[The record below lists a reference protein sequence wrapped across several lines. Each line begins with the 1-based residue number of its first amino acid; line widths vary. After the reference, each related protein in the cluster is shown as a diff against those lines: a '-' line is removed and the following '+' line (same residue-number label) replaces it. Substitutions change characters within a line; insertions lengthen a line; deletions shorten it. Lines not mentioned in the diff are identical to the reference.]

1 MDNFELEKVLL
12 REELSAKK
20 VGRGRRY
27 GKHKSE
33 AERLQIVKVYL
44 TGRYSLEECAKV
56 FHIGERTLTR
66 WIDKFANEKT
76 EASVPEARVSE
87 APAALPA
94 AGATDGLFY
103 NRPTMTHMAKKNNPQ
118 EETPEAMK
126 AEIDRLKRELEIANY
141 KVHVRDVIIEEAE
154 KTFNIPIRKKS
165 GAKQ

>member
-1 MDNFELEKVLL
+1 MV
-12 REELSAKK
+12 REELSARNF
-20 VGRGRRY
+20 GRGRRY

-33 AERLQIVKVYL
+33 EEKLQIVKVYL
-44 TGRYSLEECAKV
+44 TGRYSLDECAKV

-66 WIDKFANEKT
+66 WIDKFAKEKT
-76 EASVPEARVSE
+76 EARVHE
-87 APAALPA
+87 APAAGGA
-94 AGATDGLFY
+94 AGATDRLFY